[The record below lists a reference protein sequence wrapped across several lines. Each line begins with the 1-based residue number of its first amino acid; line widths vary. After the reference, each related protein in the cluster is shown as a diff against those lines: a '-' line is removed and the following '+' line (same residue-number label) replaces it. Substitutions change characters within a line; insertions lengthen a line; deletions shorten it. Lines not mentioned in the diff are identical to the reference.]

1 MLRVGRYLTCLCLAL
16 AAPGLSAVA
25 EEHEPTALTMLKRAS
40 AQPSRPKLSVEQR
53 NWLEKKQ
60 RLTLGTSF
68 PDYAP
73 FDITSGG
80 RDYQGITAEY
90 AAVIGT
96 ALGLP
101 VTVLR
106 FDNRLDA
113 VEALKQGRIDL
124 LGSANGFEA
133 AAQGLGLS
141 APYAVDQPVLVT
153 REDEVRPLNKGLNGM
168 RLSMLYHY
176 LPPKDVRQT
185 YPNASLLTFGSS
197 TQALNAVAFGQADVF
212 IGDTISTYYQLN
224 QGHLPRLRMA
234 NFGQHEAV
242 GFSFAMRRDDEM
254 LKGLVNLALQSQP
267 LVVQTNILKRWSSG
281 SDVLLSERKL
291 QLSAAEEQ
299 WLRQHPLLR
308 VVIDETAAPVSYFD
322 AAGQFRGITADL
334 LEMLRLRTGLHFE
347 IQRAGSVGDMLTRL
361 ADGRADVIAALPMQ
375 EQRNTQLQV
384 TRPYLESSLVLV
396 TRHSETASSF
406 EQLKG
411 KRVAVTRGSAAAQ
424 LLAQQYPEVMAI
436 HTESPYYSVT
446 LLSSSA
452 VDAAVST
459 LIDANHALASDPDL
473 VIRNTVGTEPA
484 SFAMASASNA
494 QPLAAI
500 LDKALLSISPEEL
513 GVIYNRWSGLTAKDD
528 AYWRQMRQLALQ
540 ITLGIGSLLLL
551 ALIWNAYLR
560 RQIRH
565 RQRVERALSDQ
576 LEFMRV
582 MLDGTPHPLFVRGRD
597 GKLQSCNDS
606 YLKAMDACAQDVIGK
621 RLEESLG
628 SQHASTHQIEADY
641 QQVMAAG
648 EPLILDRQLRLK
660 DRELTVYHWVL
671 PYRDS
676 LGEVQGIIGGWIDI
690 SERRQLVQELRL
702 AKQQADD
709 ANRAKSTFLATISH
723 EIRTPMN
730 AVIGMLEL
738 AVRHADQGRVDKPA
752 LEVAYHSATDL
763 LGLIGDI
770 LDIVRIESGHMSLAP
785 EPVELATLIKSVARV
800 FEGQA
805 REKGLALEVQIE
817 PSAQRHVLL
826 DPLRFKQV
834 LSNLLS
840 NAIKFTDVG
849 QVRVHAQLHQ
859 SASAP
864 TTQLELEVRDSGI
877 GIPEHEIQG
886 LFSPFVQ
893 ANTQSDGA
901 RCGTGLG
908 LTISRTLCEMMG
920 GTLTLRSLQGVGT
933 QVRLS
938 MPVCPA
944 GAPVAAEAAIR
955 QVDAL
960 NPDLRVLVIDDHPA
974 NLMLMAQQLN
984 FMGLRHTSAR
994 DGNEALQCWYSDTFD
1009 VLLLD
1014 CNMPHMNGYQVTRA
1028 IRAEERASDRPHCV
1042 IFGYTANAQPEVRQ
1056 RCLDAGMNDCLLKP
1070 ISLRTLSE
1078 HLANV
1083 TPLPESAALQPRRA
1097 AFDVASV
1104 RRVAGDDPADQ
1115 QRFLQLLLQSLKD
1128 DCTVLMSLDPEQQAL
1143 AIVEQAHKIL
1153 SAARML
1159 DAQAMMEV
1167 CERIA
1172 SGELTLHELKLKR
1185 QALARHMRR
1194 IEKALSR
1201 QLG

>member
-1 MLRVGRYLTCLCLAL
+1 MGRYLTCLCLAL
-16 AAPGLSAVA
+16 TVPGLSAVA

-90 AAVIGT
+90 AAVIST

-176 LPPKDVRQT
+176 LPPKDVRAT

-242 GFSFAMRRDDEM
+242 GFSFAMRRDDAM

-267 LVVQTNILKRWSSG
+267 LAVQTNILKRWSAG

-291 QLSAAEEQ
+291 QLSGAEEQ

-347 IQRAGSVGDMLTRL
+347 IQRAGSVADMLTRL

-528 AYWRQMRQLALQ
+528 AYWRQLRQLALQ

-551 ALIWNAYLR
+551 ALVWNAYLR

-565 RQRVERALSDQ
+565 RQRVERALNDQ

-582 MLDGTPHPLFVRGRD
+582 MLNGTPHPLFVRGRD

-785 EPVELATLIKSVARV
+785 EPVELAALIKSVARV

-817 PSAQRHVLL
+817 PSAHRHVLL

-840 NAIKFTDVG
+840 NAIKFTDAG
-849 QVRVHAQLHQ
+849 QVRVQAQLHR

-864 TTQLELEVRDSGI
+864 TPQLELEVRDSGI

-893 ANTQSDGA
+893 ANAHSDGA

-908 LTISRTLCEMMG
+908 LTISRNLCEMMG

-933 QVRLS
+933 HVSLS

-955 QVDAL
+955 QVDAP

-994 DGNEALQCWYSDTFD
+994 DGHEALQCWSSDTFD

-1028 IRAEERASDRPHCV
+1028 IRAEERASDRPPCV

-1056 RCLDAGMNDCLLKP
+1056 RCLDAGMDDCLLKP

-1078 HLANV
+1078 HLAKV
-1083 TPLPESAALQPRRA
+1083 TPLPKSAALQPRQA
-1097 AFDVASV
+1097 AFDLASV

-1115 QRFLQLLLQSLKD
+1115 QRFLHLLQQSLQD

-1167 CERIA
+1167 CELLA
-1172 SGELTLHELKLKR
+1172 SGELPLHELKLKR

-1194 IEKALSR
+1194 SEKALNR

>member
-528 AYWRQMRQLALQ
+528 AYWRQLRQLALQ

-785 EPVELATLIKSVARV
+785 EPVELAALIKSVARV

-840 NAIKFTDVG
+840 NAIKFTDIG
-849 QVRVHAQLHQ
+849 QVRVHAQLHR
-859 SASAP
+859 SVSAP

-955 QVDAL
+955 QVDTL

-1028 IRAEERASDRPHCV
+1028 IRAEERASDRPPCV

-1115 QRFLQLLLQSLKD
+1115 QRFLQLLQQSLKD

>member
-1 MLRVGRYLTCLCLAL
+1 MLRVGHYLTCLCLFL
-16 AAPGLSAVA
+16 AATGLSVA
-25 EEHEPTALTMLKRAS
+25 AEQEPTTLTLLKRTS
-40 AQPSRPKLSVEQR
+40 AQPSRPQLSAEQR
-53 NWLEKKQ
+53 NWLETKQ
-60 RLTLGTSF
+60 QLTLGTSF

-90 AAVIGT
+90 AAVISS

-101 VTVLR
+101 VKVLR

-141 APYAVDQPVLVT
+141 VPYAVDQPVLVT
-153 REDEVRPLNKGLNGM
+153 REDEARPLNNGLNGM

-176 LPPKDVRQT
+176 LPPKVVRET

-212 IGDTISTYYQLN
+212 IGDTISTYFQLN

-234 NFGQHEAV
+234 NFGQHEAI
-242 GFSFAMRRDDEM
+242 GFSFAMRRDASM
-254 LKGLVNLALQSQP
+254 LRGLINLALQAQP
-267 LVVQTNILKRWSSG
+267 VVVQSNILKRWSAG
-281 SDVLLSERKL
+281 SDILLSERKL
-291 QLSAAEEQ
+291 QLSPAEEQ
-299 WLRQHPLLR
+299 WLRQRPLLR

-347 IQRAGSVGDMLTRL
+347 IQRAGSVDDMLARI

-375 EQRNTQLQV
+375 EQHNPQLLV

-396 TRHSETASSF
+396 TRHNETASSF
-406 EQLKG
+406 EQLNG

-424 LLAQQYPEVMAI
+424 LLAQQYPDVMAI
-436 HTESPYYSVT
+436 QTESPYYSLA

-452 VDAAVST
+452 VDGAVST

-473 VIRNTVGTEPA
+473 VIRNTVGIEPA
-484 SFAMASASNA
+484 SFAMANASNA

-500 LDKALLSISPEEL
+500 LDKALLSISPEEF
-513 GVIYNRWSGLTAKDD
+513 GVIYNRWSGLNAQDD
-528 AYWRQMRQLALQ
+528 AYWRNLRHLALQ
-540 ITLGIGSLLLL
+540 IAVGICSLLLL
-551 ALIWNAYLR
+551 ALVWNAHLR

-565 RQRVERALSDQ
+565 RQRVERALNDQ
-576 LEFMRV
+576 LEFMQV
-582 MLDGTPHPLFVRGRD
+582 MLNGTPHPLFVRGRD

-628 SQHASTHQIEADY
+628 SQHACTHQIEADY

-785 EPVELATLIKSVARV
+785 EPVELAALIKSVARV

-840 NAIKFTDVG
+840 NAIKFTDIG
-849 QVRVHAQLHQ
+849 QVRVHAQLHR

-960 NPDLRVLVIDDHPA
+960 NPNLRVLVIDDHPA

-994 DGNEALQCWYSDTFD
+994 DGNEALQCWHSDTFD

-1028 IRAEERASDRPHCV
+1028 IRAEERASNRPPCV

-1056 RCLDAGMNDCLLKP
+1056 RCQDAGMNDCLLKP

-1115 QRFLQLLLQSLKD
+1115 QRFLQLLQQSLKD

-1167 CERIA
+1167 CELLA
-1172 SGELTLHELKLKR
+1172 SGELTLNELKLKR